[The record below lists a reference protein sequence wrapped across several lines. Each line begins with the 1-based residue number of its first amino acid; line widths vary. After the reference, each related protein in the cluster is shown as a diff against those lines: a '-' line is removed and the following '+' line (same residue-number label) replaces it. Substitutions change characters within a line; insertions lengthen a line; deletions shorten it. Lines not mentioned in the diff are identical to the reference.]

1 MRHQLA
7 ALENELVLIHGWFKE
22 HRKRKDIAHLLLSN
36 VQVIKYEG
44 ESIAYNDAKPVCT
57 LDHLWCR
64 EPGAEN
70 LKGRELFT
78 KVFYVGRV
86 KPYTRSN
93 GSIDYGVVVEE
104 FEDVDNYILNQL
116 DPKLTKIRTKARN
129 PLTRARLEMQ
139 CLSSILEILEDNSRH
154 HVGRHYSTKYWREF
168 LAKLYAEAAN
178 RFTIQLHRCEKQNRK
193 DRRQKPKRVS
203 SHSDQ
208 PARGFG

>member
-7 ALENELVLIHGWFKE
+7 ALENELVLVRGWFKE
-22 HRKRKDIAHLLLSN
+22 HRKRKDICHLLLSN

-44 ESIAYNDAKPVCT
+44 EGIAYNDAKSVCT

-64 EPGAEN
+64 EPEAEN
-70 LKGRELFT
+70 VKGRELFT
-78 KVFYVGRV
+78 KVFYIGRV
-86 KPYTRSN
+86 KPYTRLN
-93 GSIDYGVVVEE
+93 GSIDYGVVCEK
-104 FEDVDNYILNQL
+104 FEDVDDYIFNQL

-129 PLTRARLEMQ
+129 PLIKAKLEME
-139 CLSSILEILEDNSRH
+139 CLSSILEILEDKSRH

-168 LAKLYAEAAN
+168 LTKLYTEAAH
-178 RFTIQLHRCEKQNRK
+178 RFTIQLHRYEKQKRK
-193 DRRQKPKRVS
+193 DCKQKLKRVS